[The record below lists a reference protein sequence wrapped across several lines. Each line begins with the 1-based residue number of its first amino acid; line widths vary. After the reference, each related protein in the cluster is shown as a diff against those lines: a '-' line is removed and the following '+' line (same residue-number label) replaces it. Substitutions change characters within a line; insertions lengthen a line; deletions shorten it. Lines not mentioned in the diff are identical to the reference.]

1 VTILSQTGKDAER
14 THFGFAL
21 SFNNIKK
28 IHFRGANSIRRMD
41 RIHAPL
47 EKCRIE
53 ILN

>member
-1 VTILSQTGKDAER
+1 LQEYKYI
-14 THFGFAL
+14 
-21 SFNNIKK
+21 SFFSTLLVLENNNKEISEK